1 MLHLNDDVSC
11 GCENWTNRI
20 TIIRK
25 YLNLCA
31 SLDRSFASHMQLFS
45 LFSKIFDAMGNTLQ
59 PNQIAILGLDN
70 AGKTCLLYRLKFN
83 SYVNTVKTV
92 GFNWEK
98 VKGTTGSAKG
108 KTFCLFDVPG
118 QEKLRALWKTYT
130 RKCDGILYIIDSA
143 DSDRFEESKLELAKT
158 ARMTG
163 SVPVIVVCNKQDL
176 PAAKSHNDISDLFS
190 LKKELQQREWSV
202 IPGCAV
208 TGEGVEDVLEKLH
221 DMILRRKQKMGK
233 SKRP

>member
-1 MLHLNDDVSC
+1 MRVLEKLK
-11 GCENWTNRI
+11 E
-20 TIIRK
+20 
-25 YLNLCA
+25 
-31 SLDRSFASHMQLFS
+31 
-45 LFSKIFDAMGNTLQ
+45 MGNDIFK
-59 PNQIAILGLDN
+59 PHQIAILGLDN
-70 AGKTCLLYRLKFN
+70 AGKTCLLYRLKFK

-98 VKGTTGSAKG
+98 VKSSTGAAKG

-143 DSDRFEESKLELAKT
+143 DAERFEESKLELAKT

-163 SVPVIVVCNKQDL
+163 SVPIIIVCNKQDL
-176 PAAKSHNDISDLFS
+176 SAAKSHDELLEIFNV
-190 LKKELQQREWSV
+190 KKELGQQRLWNV

-208 TGEGVEDVLEKLH
+208 TGEGVEDVLSELYE
-221 DMILRRKQKMGK
+221 MILQRKQAQK
-233 SKRP
+233 SKKV

>member
-1 MLHLNDDVSC
+1 
-11 GCENWTNRI
+11 
-20 TIIRK
+20 
-25 YLNLCA
+25 
-31 SLDRSFASHMQLFS
+31 MQL
-45 LFSKIFDAMGNTLQ
+45 LDKLREKMGNTLKPHQ
-59 PNQIAILGLDN
+59 VAILGLDG

-98 VKGTTGSAKG
+98 VRGTSGSAKG
-108 KTFCLFDVPG
+108 RSFCLFDAPG

-143 DSDRFEESKLELAKT
+143 DADRFEESRLELAKT

-163 SVPVIVVCNKQDL
+163 SVPIIVVCNKQDL
-176 PAAKSHNDISDLFS
+176 PVAKSDVEIAEIFG
-190 LKKELQQREWSV
+190 LKKELGPQSQRIWAC

-208 TGEGVEDVLEKLH
+208 TGEGVEESLSQLY
-221 DMILRRKQKMGK
+221 DMIVQRKQQKTGLVRK
-233 SKRP
+233 K